1 MFHRLLER
9 LRRWRAR
16 FLSSAESR
24 QQREDEVWKGTSG
37 PPPYG
42 GGRSGP

>member
-1 MFHRLLER
+1 MQRVVAW
-9 LRRWRAR
+9 LRRWRDR

-24 QQREDEVWKGTSG
+24 DEREAEAMKNTES